1 MIDAAHKDYIMGG
14 LDEVGEDLVDLGD
27 NVYQMVQNFDP
38 EEKID
43 NLYIEVLDSVSIM
56 LLALTRL
63 QNKLKAIGNESN
75 GESPAD
81 NN

>member
-1 MIDAAHKDYIMGG
+1 MIDQAHKDYIMGG

-27 NVYQMVQNFDP
+27 NVYQMVQKFDP
-38 EEKID
+38 NEKID
-43 NLYIEVLDSVSIM
+43 NIYIEVLDSVSIM

-63 QNKLKAIGNESN
+63 QNKLKALDNESN

>member
-27 NVYQMVQNFDP
+27 NVYQMVQNFDS
-38 EEKID
+38 EDKID
-43 NLYIEVLDSVSIM
+43 NFYIEVLDSVSIM

-63 QNKLKAIGNESN
+63 QNKLKALDNESN